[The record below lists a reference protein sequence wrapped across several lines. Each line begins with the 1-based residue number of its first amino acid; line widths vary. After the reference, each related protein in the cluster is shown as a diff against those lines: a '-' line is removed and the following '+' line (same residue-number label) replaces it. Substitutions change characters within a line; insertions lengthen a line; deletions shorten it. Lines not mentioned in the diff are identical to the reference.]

1 MVNLSGHVSAD
12 RILSDSFS
20 EDWPE
25 LHLDLARKA
34 PGGMHRGAGSQLIY
48 NRESKQSLF
57 CGALT
62 LTGSSRPPCE
72 LRAAGAENEDRIV

>member
-1 MVNLSGHVSAD
+1 MQAIRGVEASGRPCSISVATHLPINPA
-12 RILSDSFS
+12 DSFS

-25 LHLDLARKA
+25 LQIFDLGKA

-57 CGALT
+57 
-62 LTGSSRPPCE
+62 SE
-72 LRAAGAENEDRIV
+72 H